1 MIDADNEGDE
11 HIYIKVGGGC
21 HLGINPDD
29 FIQEEDKKSSLS
41 NSFNYQID
49 SWGYSLPILG
59 GKYNYYHVLHFS
71 GQFHFNCD
79 FDKLSENVT
88 FFEILGIRVLIN
100 FNKIGKL
107 KQLKGPRQVL
117 KVTII

>member
-29 FIQEEDKKSSLS
+29 FIEEETKKSSLS

-59 GKYNYYHVLHFS
+59 GMHSYFFKRIFELR
-71 GQFHFNCD
+71 FNW
-79 FDKLSENVT
+79 
-88 FFEILGIRVLIN
+88 N
-100 FNKIGKL
+100 FNKRSENFPLFYYLLTFYASVILDKFSKFRNSSL
-107 KQLKGPRQVL
+107 
-117 KVTII
+117 T